1 MALSLVKAPGAPPGG
16 EPGEESCPTC
26 GKAVDPLR
34 AGRVALL
41 GERFHYF
48 CDATCS
54 EQYLGAAPHRA
65 RLQEETQEPP
75 RVATKPVAPVA
86 AVAAS
91 ASRSRE
97 DTPAPLSGPV
107 PLPVPLPLPLPL
119 PAASSKSLM
128 ARKAYAPEPTARRAP
143 GKAMPLLRNV
153 LSLSASLVGASSA
166 HIGTR
171 GPNVAMAAIL
181 FAFALEI
188 SAVAQT
194 RRRLSLRALLSFAP
208 LAAVVGLAAYTVLGP
223 LSHARGAAG
232 VLPTAGLV
240 LFGYAALRTL
250 AARLHHAT
258 LAEVAVL
265 AQALGR
271 DDAKYTDT
279 ALALDGPAFVPVD
292 GVVVGGHGDVQPNG
306 ARDHSIP
313 VCAGNLVFAGARLA
327 RGHLDVRVLRA
338 GPDRYVSRLIGTGD
352 LQAIWPARYAA
363 IERLLVGG
371 TALASIVVGLF
382 AWVSREGAWLPFELA
397 ATLAAVVG
405 MLHRVEL
412 PRLMWARGVLSALEQ
427 GVVFPSFEGFDRAS
441 FVDQVVLSGRGV
453 VFAGAPVFLE
463 LTWLGAALDTDR
475 ITAEI
480 AGAEAASTHPF
491 GITLATELRGQGVTP
506 DALRRVEEFPGLGV
520 VARTH
525 GNHDLVVGNRELL
538 LRHAISIASAEART
552 AALEDERKELLYIA
566 RDGRLVGYAVFEDGV
581 RDGCFAAVQEI
592 LGAGMEPVML
602 SGSSQAVCE
611 AAGRSLEIEHVRAEV
626 LPDDRAAVVRSLID
640 SGRVVGMVGTLP
652 RDEDALLE
660 SDVGIAFGALDTRSP
675 DALARTFRDDLRA
688 AVSVV
693 VQARSIRELIG
704 KMMLAALLLP
714 LVSGLC
720 AGFGLCSPAAMPA
733 SGLVGLAVALF
744 LGRASL
750 FPAQN
755 PLPKGRSA
763 E

>member
-1 MALSLVKAPGAPPGG
+1 MALSLVKAPGSPPGG
-16 EPGEESCPTC
+16 EPGHETCPTC
-26 GKAVDPLR
+26 GKPVDALR

-54 EQYLGAAPHRA
+54 DQYLGAAPHRA

-75 RVATKPVAPVA
+75 RVAMKPAAPRAPA
-86 AVAAS
+86 APAS
-91 ASRSRE
+91 VTVDE
-97 DTPAPLSGPV
+97 TPAPAPVSGPIAR
-107 PLPVPLPLPLPL
+107 PIPL
-119 PAASSKSLM
+119 PAESSKSLM
-128 ARKAYAPEPTARRAP
+128 ARKAYAAEPLVRRAP
-143 GKAMPLLRNV
+143 GQALPLLLNV

-166 HIGTR
+166 HIGNR

-188 SAVAQT
+188 VAAAQR
-194 RRRLSLRALLSFAP
+194 RRRLTVRALVSFLP

-223 LSHARGAAG
+223 LAHTRNAAG

-240 LFGYAALRTL
+240 MFGYAALRAL
-250 AARLHHAT
+250 AARLHQST
-258 LAEVAVL
+258 LAEVVVL
-265 AQALGR
+265 ANALGR
-271 DDAKYTDT
+271 DGVKYTNDE
-279 ALALDGPAFVPVD
+279 LVLDGPAFLPVD

-306 ARDHSIP
+306 ARAHSIP
-313 VCAGNLVFAGARLA
+313 VSAGNLVFAGGKLA
-327 RGHLDVRVLRA
+327 RGQLQIRVLRT
-338 GPDRYVSRLIGTGD
+338 GSDRYVARLVGKGS
-352 LQAIWPARYAA
+352 LHAIWPARYAS

-371 TALASIVVGLF
+371 TLLASITVGLF
-382 AWVSREGAWLPFELA
+382 AWVSREEAWLPFMLA

-405 MLHRVEL
+405 MLHRVEV
-412 PRLMWARGVLSALEQ
+412 PRLMWARGVLSALEH

-453 VFAGAPVFLE
+453 VFAGAPTFVE
-463 LTWLGAALDTDR
+463 LTWIGADLDTDR
-475 ITAEI
+475 IMAEI
-480 AGAEAASTHPF
+480 AGAEAGSTHPF
-491 GITLATELRGQGVTP
+491 GTALAAALRARGALP
-506 DALRRVEEFPGLGV
+506 DVPRRVEEFPGLGV

-538 LRHAISIASAEART
+538 LRHAISVAGAEGRT
-552 AALEDERKELLYIA
+552 AELEEERKELLYVA

-611 AAGRSLEIEHVRAEV
+611 AAGRALEIEHVRAEV
-626 LPDDRAAVVRSLID
+626 LPDDRAAVVRSLIE
-640 SGRVVGMVGTLP
+640 SGRVVGMIGTLP

-660 SDVGIAFGALDTRSP
+660 ADVGIAFGALETRAP
-675 DALARTFRDDLRA
+675 DALARTLRDDLRG
-688 AVSVV
+688 AVTVI
-693 VQARSIRELIG
+693 VQARTTREQLG
-704 KMMLAALLLP
+704 KMLLAALLLP
-714 LVSGLC
+714 LLSGLC
-720 AGFGLCSPAAMPA
+720 AGFGLCSPAVMPA
-733 SGLVGLAVALF
+733 SGLIGLAVALF